1 MSEVKE
7 MFFLFL
13 LNVIAN
19 VLRNYLWANLK
30 VLWDMFIYRYVHF
43 ESTYWL
49 MNTQLIEN
57 TYKWFGRL

>member
-19 VLRNYLWANLK
+19 VLRITCEK
-30 VLWDMFIYRYVHF
+30 ISKSFEICSFTDMFTLNHLTD
-43 ESTYWL
+43 S
-49 MNTQLIEN
+49 
-57 TYKWFGRL
+57 